1 MEKKV
6 SYTADES
13 CSKNQKISFIVT
25 EEMRVDK
32 LIAKECSDF
41 TRSFIQKQQVY
52 VNGKEVAH
60 KYKVKCGDVVELTL
74 PELKE
79 INVVPQDIPIEI
91 IYEDNDIAIVNKSQG
106 MVVHP
111 APGHYSDT
119 LVNALLFHCKG
130 SLSGINGEIRPGIV
144 HRIDKDTSGLLMIAK
159 NDKAHLHLSTL
170 LSSHEITRKYHGIVH
185 GVIKNDEGIID
196 KPIARSPHDRK
207 KMAIITG
214 GREAK
219 TSYKVIERFRNT
231 TYVEFS
237 LFTGRTHQIR
247 VHMTSIGHPLLGDPV
262 YGGFKQLFKL
272 DKQTLHAK
280 TLGFTHP
287 TTLQQVYFDSDLPE
301 YFTNTLKRIKL

>member
-1 MEKKV
+1 MEEKLNFI
-6 SYTADES
+6 AD
-13 CSKNQKISFIVT
+13 

-32 LIAKECSDF
+32 LISKQYVEY

-52 VNGKEVAH
+52 VNGEIVES
-60 KYKVKCGDVVELTL
+60 KYKVKPGDLVELTL
-74 PELKE
+74 PTPVE
-79 INVVPQDIPIEI
+79 ISVEPQEIAIDIV
-91 IYEDNDIAIVNKSQG
+91 YEDDDIVIINKSQG

-144 HRIDKDTSGLLMIAK
+144 HRIDKDTSGLLMVAK

-170 LSSHEITRKYHGIVH
+170 LSSHDIVRKYHALVH
-185 GVIKNDEGIID
+185 GVMKQDEGIID
-196 KPIARSPHDRK
+196 KPIGRSSQDRK
-207 KMAIITG
+207 KMAVVPS
-214 GREAK
+214 GRKAK
-219 TSYKVIERFRNT
+219 TSYKVLERFRNA
-231 TYVEFS
+231 TYVELS

-247 VHMTSIGHPLLGDPV
+247 VHMTSIGHPLIGDPV
-262 YGGFKQLFKL
+262 YGSLKPLIKL

-287 TTLQQVYFDSDLPE
+287 STLEHMYFDSELPD
-301 YFTNTLKRIKL
+301 YFKAVLKKLY